1 MKDGSNFACKDQ
13 PEEAE
18 QAQHHKDMVIVFVDS
33 ISSNPFDILAELTQS
48 SYGHFFLYF
57 LSEEI
62 LNPSIP
68 MALRLSGILMGTCFS
83 GLCSFCGFDFHIFFA
98 VMNSL

>member
-48 SYGHFFLYF
+48 SHGHFFLYF

-68 MALRLSGILMGTCFS
+68 MALRLSGILMGTCSLASVLFAGLTFTYFS
-83 GLCSFCGFDFHIFFA
+83 L
-98 VMNSL
+98 